1 MCQPSDL
8 MGLGMAPGSAAQLGF
23 TPSAVTTTGTSSG
36 GAYALDPSQDLISL
50 TTASSQTGAILSTN
64 TRLGDVIVVNNST
77 STTGVIYP
85 SSGATINAA
94 SSYNLVQN
102 KTAIIVR
109 YSTTLYFAILTA

>member
-1 MCQPSDL
+1 MTIPGDY
-8 MGLGMAPGSAAQLGF
+8 MGLGMAPGLAAQIGF

-36 GAYALDPSQDLISL
+36 TAYALDPSQDLISL

-64 TRLGDVIVVNNST
+64 TRLGDVIVVNNSA

-94 SSYNLVQN
+94 SSYSVAQN
-102 KTAIIVR
+102 KTALIVR
-109 YSTTLYFAILTA
+109 YSTTLYFAILTS